1 MSETSTTNSTVRAY
15 LALGGIIEAL
25 SGAAYTI
32 RIAGGVIEAQGRVC
46 DGMVSC
52 ARLLGAT
59 LVESEVRD
67 GMVWDEYV
75 TTTNGVRVR
84 ITAHEPA
91 EPLSAAKAELAVTA

>member
-25 SGAAYTI
+25 SGAAYTV
-32 RIAGGVIEAQGRVC
+32 RIGFGVIEAQGRVS
-46 DGMVSC
+46 DGMDSC

-91 EPLSAAKAELAVTA
+91 EPLSATKAELAVTA